1 MAYINSYG
9 PYISMHAWESVLKH
23 RRGPGAGR
31 GFVVVDLSTERDR
44 SSDPKEESETR
55 MAFIPINQFVDH
67 GWIMGNENLLNLVR
81 TYDPQSTYVCLFT
94 DGFEYTET
102 GQELPVLLLSIDEQ
116 TKREVESMLKKAG
129 VDLDSTAA
137 STKEEKKAEPV
148 VVDDGTPKCA
158 ACGRKEES
166 EQDKFPVC
174 GRCRQAKVARPAKYC
189 SRECQQKDW
198 PNHKRVCS
206 K

>member
-1 MAYINSYG
+1 MDG
-9 PYISMHAWESVLKH
+9 GW
-23 RRGPGAGR
+23 RR
-31 GFVVVDLSTERDR
+31 
-44 SSDPKEESETR
+44 
-55 MAFIPINQFVDH
+55 
-67 GWIMGNENLLNLVR
+67 WIMGNENLLNLVR

-129 VDLDSTAA
+129 VDLDSTATTA

-189 SRECQQKDW
+189 SHKCQQKDW
-198 PNHKRVCS
+198 PTTSASAASENAKVGKKKKKKKKGKKKEGKVGPAH
-206 K
+206 

>member
-1 MAYINSYG
+1 
-9 PYISMHAWESVLKH
+9 
-23 RRGPGAGR
+23 
-31 GFVVVDLSTERDR
+31 
-44 SSDPKEESETR
+44 
-55 MAFIPINQFVDH
+55 
-67 GWIMGNENLLNLVR
+67 MGNSNLLSLVR
-81 TYDPQSTYVCLFT
+81 TYDMQTTYVCLFT

-102 GQELPVLLLSIDEQ
+102 GQELPVLLLSIDEP
-116 TKREVESMLKKAG
+116 TKRQVETILKKAG
-129 VDLDSTAA
+129 IDIDNPTSSSSSSSSSSA
-137 STKEEKKAEPV
+137 SKETKPEPV
-148 VVDDGTPKCA
+148 HVVDDDGTPKCA

-166 EQDKFPVC
+166 ERDKFPVC